1 MRKSCANFWFCVFS
15 QGRSVWTSQPIKC
28 ALTLRVWRGSL
39 ANFSFRVLRHLSQQQ
54 VIAAGVARG
63 VGTFSDVACFFSRL
77 SVILCSASHEMIS
90 GTPGGLDYTE
100 GLKNLGVLSAPIEFV
115 GAVPRDVVRLTAQG
129 QSTSSGLDPLRNVR
143 GCE

>member
-1 MRKSCANFWFCVFS
+1 
-15 QGRSVWTSQPIKC
+15 
-28 ALTLRVWRGSL
+28 
-39 ANFSFRVLRHLSQQQ
+39 
-54 VIAAGVARG
+54 
-63 VGTFSDVACFFSRL
+63 
-77 SVILCSASHEMIS
+77 MIS